1 MSHYCSGNGDNT
13 GSSEDEGPLNRT
25 ETSSDEEIVVEVP
38 RPRVRSRPPPQS
50 PGTSRKTPNFG
61 LTLKLKKGRRARHR
75 YVNDNIHSSICLNAK
90 IQQIKFLL
98 QSFWLSTK
106 SRLRG
111 HKSLNCARELWKKA
125 AVIKIIDI
133 RILTF
138 EQF

>member
-1 MSHYCSGNGDNT
+1 MSHHCSGNGDNT

-75 YVNDNIHSSICLNAK
+75 YVNEHSLVHLLECQNSTN
-90 IQQIKFLL
+90 QI
-98 QSFWLSTK
+98 SFGIILVRERSRGCVST
-106 SRLRG
+106 RQVIELR
-111 HKSLNCARELWKKA
+111 
-125 AVIKIIDI
+125 
-133 RILTF
+133 
-138 EQF
+138 

>member
-1 MSHYCSGNGDNT
+1 MIRNISTPEMSHYCSGNGDNT

-75 YVNDNIHSSICLNAK
+75 YVNDDYIHSSICLNAK
-90 IQQIKFLL
+90 IN
-98 QSFWLSTK
+98 STNHIPF
-106 SRLRG
+106 G
-111 HKSLNCARELWKKA
+111 
-125 AVIKIIDI
+125 IIWV
-133 RILTF
+133 
-138 EQF
+138 EYEVEVA